1 MTDDDYPFDLAVTD
15 KLLTTTR
22 SVRKRLDLD
31 RPVPRKVILDC
42 INIAQ
47 QAPTGGNKQKWHW
60 LVVTDPAKKLLI
72 AEVYRDVSQDYFAS
86 QDLSEA
92 RDPQQSRRVRTS
104 SSYLRD
110 NLEKVPAMV
119 IPCVAG
125 RPEDLAF
132 GNQTSFWGSI
142 IPATWSF
149 MLALRSRGLGS
160 VYTTLH
166 THDERRV
173 AEALGIPASFTQT
186 ALIPLAYTK
195 GTDFKA
201 VARPPVEEIVSFDT
215 WSLS

>member
-1 MTDDDYPFDLAVTD
+1 MPDDQPFDLTVTD

-22 SVRKRLDLD
+22 SVRKRLDFD
-31 RPVPRKVILDC
+31 RPVPREVILDC

-47 QAPTGGNKQKWHW
+47 QAPTGGNRQKWHW
-60 LVVTDPAKKLLI
+60 VVITDPAKKLMI
-72 AEVYRDVSQDYFAS
+72 ADVYRDVSGDYFAS
-86 QDLSEA
+86 QDLTGA
-92 RDPQQSRRVRTS
+92 RDPEQSKRVRSS

-119 IPCVAG
+119 IPCAAG
-125 RPEDLAF
+125 RPEELPL
-132 GNQTSFWGSI
+132 GNQASFYGSI

-149 MLALRSRGLGS
+149 MLALRARGLGS

-166 THDERRV
+166 LRDERKV
-173 AEALGIPASFTQT
+173 SEALGIPADFTQT
-186 ALIPLAYTK
+186 ALIPVAYTK

-201 VARPPVEEIVSFDT
+201 VQRPPVEQIVSFDS